1 MVASPVGSFA
11 IVDDATEKVTLSY
24 SGLPYSWLSYRQLS
38 LRRLSWSRR
47 VCSWLSH
54 ENLP

>member
-24 SGLPYSWLSYRQLS
+24 SGLVTLQLVI
-38 LRRLSWSRR
+38 LQTAILEK
-47 VCSWLSH
+47 VIL
-54 ENLP
+54 E